1 MTFHGEFPLSNFP
14 QNLLLLNAI
23 RCGIQWG
30 DLGMGKQFRHAGLS
44 AEAVE
49 KIHPNEL
56 YAGQESEDD
65 LQNHFHEHEPLL
77 DGRGSG
83 GDIAG

>member
-1 MTFHGEFPLSNFP
+1 MTSHGKFPPPNFP
-14 QNLLLLNAI
+14 QNLLRLNAI
-23 RCGIQWG
+23 RYGIQWG
-30 DLGMGKQFRHAGLS
+30 DLGMGERFRHAGLS

-56 YAGQESEDD
+56 YAGQGMEDD
-65 LQNHFHEHEPLL
+65 LQNRFHEHKPL

-83 GDIAG
+83 DDIAG